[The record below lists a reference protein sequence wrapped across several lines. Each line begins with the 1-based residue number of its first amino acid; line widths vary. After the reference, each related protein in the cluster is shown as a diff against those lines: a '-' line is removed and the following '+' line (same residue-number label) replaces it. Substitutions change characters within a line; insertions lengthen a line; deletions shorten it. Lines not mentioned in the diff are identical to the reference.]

1 MSKQVLLHLQVN
13 LELEFFINFAILTNI
28 FDFARDE
35 VEKSNIFK
43 FRVLYGLQ
51 TITITII
58 TGSVVECLL
67 LMDADA
73 IYLLYFLSWD
83 PGAIFGVV
91 YVKHL
96 HYVKHHNLICRF
108 SAKSSSPQNIPW
120 LHRGSVFDKSGGP

>member
-1 MSKQVLLHLQVN
+1 M
-13 LELEFFINFAILTNI
+13 
-28 FDFARDE
+28 
-35 VEKSNIFK
+35 EKSNIFK

-58 TGSVVECLL
+58 PGSVVECLL

-73 IYLLYFLSWD
+73 KYMLFFLSWD

-96 HYVKHHNLICRF
+96 HYVKT
-108 SAKSSSPQNIPW
+108 
-120 LHRGSVFDKSGGP
+120 